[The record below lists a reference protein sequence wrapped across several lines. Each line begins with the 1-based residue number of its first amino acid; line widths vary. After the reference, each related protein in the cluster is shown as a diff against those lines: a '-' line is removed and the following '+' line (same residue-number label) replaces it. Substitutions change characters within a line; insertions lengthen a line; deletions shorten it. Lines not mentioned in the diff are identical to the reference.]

1 MATKGLSRMNNVD
14 LSADCIL
21 PQVQKR
27 IDELQQAIDFLQKQ
41 IDRAPEG
48 SLCGSRSHSSW
59 QWQRLLGNVRTYLPR
74 EKVKLIKALAQKKYN
89 ILVLKELVGQRDAL
103 DKLVESYV
111 PQNGEKTYAS
121 MPAEWRR
128 EIEPLILPESEF
140 VEAWRNLR
148 YKRKFVENADFL
160 TANGER
166 VRSKSEI
173 IIADALNSFGIPYRY
188 EFPHE
193 LNAVNLSRCIK
204 VFSDFTCLNV
214 RTRKEFV
221 WEHFGM
227 MDDAEYLRNAMEKIE
242 LYACN
247 GFYSG
252 ENLIVTMESRDKPLN
267 SKMVNRLVEKY
278 LI

>member
-1 MATKGLSRMNNVD
+1 MNNVD